1 MTDLHHL
8 FHAPINQSL
17 EEMLRHT
24 ETIFPGFTT
33 EGALFTGVE
42 TRTSS
47 PIRIIRDI
55 DTFESSISGI
65 FPSGEGAG
73 YAGGIVSS
81 AIDGIRCA
89 EKIIERWKPSVIE

>member
-1 MTDLHHL
+1 MTDLHAL
-8 FHAPINQSL
+8 FHDALNQSL
-17 EEMLRHT
+17 EEMLKHT
-24 ETIFPGFTT
+24 ERIFPGFTKN
-33 EGALFTGVE
+33 GALFTGVE

-47 PIRIIRDI
+47 PIRIVRDMH
-55 DTFESSISGI
+55 TFESNIQGI

-89 EKIIERWKPSVIE
+89 EQIVARYRPF